1 MTMVDVLSQISQIQS
16 TLSQLATGRLQAAAA
31 PTAASSTAGSTAP
44 SSTAFAQ
51 AFAAASGTGTAA
63 ASGTAVGSPVA
74 AAGTATGQDV
84 VNDAKKY
91 LGVPYVWGGTNPATG
106 LDCSGLVQRVYKDL
120 GIDLPRVA
128 SDQMNAGTAV
138 PSLAQAKPGDLLVMH
153 GAQHIG
159 IYLGSNQYIHAPMPG
174 QNVQIADIPAGARF
188 DRIVRVIPDPPA
200 AAAPAVQPAAPAG
213 PAAMTDLLSSL
224 QASLIT
230 GQAA

>member
-1 MTMVDVLSQISQIQS
+1 MTMVDALSQISQIQS
-16 TLSQLATGRLQAAAA
+16 TLSQLATGHLPAAGAPSTSGSSAA
-31 PTAASSTAGSTAP
+31 

-51 AFAAASGTGTAA
+51 AFAAASGTGTTTAA
-63 ASGTAVGSPVA
+63 GTAVGSPVTA
-74 AAGTATGQDV
+74 TGTATGRATGQDV

-120 GIDLPRVA
+120 GIDVPRVA

-138 PSLAQAKPGDLLVMH
+138 PSLAQAKPGDLLVMN

-159 IYLGSNQYIHAPMPG
+159 IYLGNNQYIHAPMPG

-188 DRIVRVIPDPPA
+188 DRIVRVIPDLPA
-200 AAAPAVQPAAPAG
+200 AAAPAVQ

-224 QASLIT
+224 QASLVT
-230 GQAA
+230 GIAA